1 MSSLQPRTM
10 AAASTTGAFGLCGTG
25 AGFTAAGMA
34 GGIAAPS
41 GIEAAT
47 SATEV
52 LQFADS
58 FALWAWRQANASGP
72 SCTFLH
78 RRLKSERQVNFSAFS
93 LAGSGPA
100 GGAAAT
106 VGAGGGAAGAAM
118 AAAGLRIA
126 GLTAAGG
133 GVATLTCGGGAGG
146 AGGGGT
152 AAAAGGG
159 GAGGAGG
166 ASAALGAGSAG
177 FAAAA
182 AGAAPK
188 AAE

>member
-10 AAASTTGAFGLCGTG
+10 AAAASMGAFGFCGSG
-25 AGFTAAGMA
+25 AGCTAAGMA

-41 GIEAAT
+41 GIEVAT

-72 SCTFLH
+72 SGTFLH

-106 VGAGGGAAGAAM
+106 VGAGDGAAGAAM
-118 AAAGLRIA
+118 SAAGLRIA
-126 GLTAAGG
+126 GLIAAGG
-133 GVATLTCGGGAGG
+133 GVATLTCGGAAAGARGGGTG
-146 AGGGGT
+146 AGGG
-152 AAAAGGG
+152 
-159 GAGGAGG
+159 
-166 ASAALGAGSAG
+166 
-177 FAAAA
+177 
-182 AGAAPK
+182 
-188 AAE
+188 

>member
-34 GGIAAPS
+34 GGIAAPA
-41 GIEAAT
+41 GIVAAT

-72 SCTFLH
+72 SGTFLH

-100 GGAAAT
+100 GGAAGGAAAT
-106 VGAGGGAAGAAM
+106 VGAGGGAAG
-118 AAAGLRIA
+118 
-126 GLTAAGG
+126 G
-133 GVATLTCGGGAGG
+133 GVATMTCSGGD
-146 AGGGGT
+146 
-152 AAAAGGG
+152 
-159 GAGGAGG
+159 
-166 ASAALGAGSAG
+166 
-177 FAAAA
+177 
-182 AGAAPK
+182 
-188 AAE
+188 

>member
-41 GIEAAT
+41 GVEAAT
-47 SATEV
+47 YATEG

-72 SCTFLH
+72 SGTFLH
-78 RRLKSERQVNFSAFS
+78 RRLKSERQVNFSAFC
-93 LAGSGPA
+93 LVGSGLA
-100 GGAAAT
+100 GGAAVT
-106 VGAGGGAAGAAM
+106 VGAGDGAAGVAM
-118 AAAGLRIA
+118 SAAGLRIA
-126 GLTAAGG
+126 GLIAAGG

-146 AGGGGT
+146 AGGGG

-159 GAGGAGG
+159 GGGGAGG
-166 ASAALGAGSAG
+166 GSAGVGAGSAG
-177 FAAAA
+177 
-182 AGAAPK
+182 
-188 AAE
+188 

>member
-41 GIEAAT
+41 GVEAAT
-47 SATEV
+47 YATEG

-72 SCTFLH
+72 SGTFLH

-106 VGAGGGAAGAAM
+106 VGAGDGATGADM
-118 AAAGLRIA
+118 SAAGLRFVGVFA
-126 GLTAAGG
+126 SGG
-133 GVATLTCGGGAGG
+133 NKKTKTKSGDTSR

-159 GAGGAGG
+159 GAG
-166 ASAALGAGSAG
+166 
-177 FAAAA
+177 
-182 AGAAPK
+182 
-188 AAE
+188 